1 MIIQELF
8 KMHVQISRSRQCDQ
22 TQNYWLLARLA
33 INYLI
38 QVLKNFRSIGN
49 VMKSLEVQRMCF
61 RNHGDPEDDHL
72 CPNIYASS
80 RCTTFTSTKIVDTR
94 QRWWTWGPLWWV
106 LPNVYF
112 KQEVACC
119 LPLIHT
125 AAPHQRSFRLDF
137 STWYVQEFSGI
148 SSRCTWRSA
157 GFDNA
162 IRRNLLAAR
171 SSCNQLITPSLEEIV
186 ELRKCGSAEV
196 RWTFGGTFIRRRKS
210 PGGSSLNLL
219 RVHRIA
225 LSTIDR
231 LVTLMSRREE
241 CGGGSS
247 ATIVIVSL
255 WLCLSMW
262 TPKLNHN

>member
-186 ELRKCGSAEV
+186 ELRKCRSAMNL
-196 RWTFGGTFIRRRKS
+196 RWDFHPTAEESWRKFTQSSSGAPYCTFYDRSACDTDEQTWRMWRRLKR
-210 PGGSSLNLL
+210 NNCYRVVVALL
-219 RVHRIA
+219 VNVDTEA
-225 LSTIDR
+225 
-231 LVTLMSRREE
+231 
-241 CGGGSS
+241 
-247 ATIVIVSL
+247 
-255 WLCLSMW
+255 
-262 TPKLNHN
+262 